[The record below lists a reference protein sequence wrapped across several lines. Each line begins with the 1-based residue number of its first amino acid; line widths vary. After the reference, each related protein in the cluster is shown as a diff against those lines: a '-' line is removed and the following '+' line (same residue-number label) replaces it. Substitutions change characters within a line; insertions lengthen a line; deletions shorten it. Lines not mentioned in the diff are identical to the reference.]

1 MPESNEPRPPQILS
15 SAPVLCTT
23 AINPLI
29 EYLVEKLGFV
39 LQGQAGDP
47 PSWASLHRDGVEIML
62 ICGNYPVPA
71 QDWAAYLYVTNVD
84 ALYEEFVARGADVPR
99 PPQDKPYNSREIE
112 VRLPDGRVLA
122 FGA

>member
-1 MPESNEPRPPQILS
+1 MPESNEPRSPQILS

-29 EYLVEKLGFV
+29 EYLVEKLGFA

-47 PSWASLHRDGVEIML
+47 PSWASLHRDGFEIML

-99 PPQDKPYNSREIE
+99 LPQDKPYNSREIE

>member
-1 MPESNEPRPPQILS
+1 MPESNEPRPPKILS

-23 AINPLI
+23 AIKPMI
-29 EYLVEKLGFV
+29 EYFVEKLGFA

-47 PSWASLHRDGVEIML
+47 PSWASLQRDGVEIML
-62 ICGNYPVPA
+62 ICGNYPAPA
-71 QDWAAYLYVTNVD
+71 QDWAAYLYMTNVD

-99 PPQDKPYNSREIE
+99 LPQDKPYNSREIE

>member
-29 EYLVEKLGFV
+29 EYLVEKLGFA

-62 ICGNYPVPA
+62 ICGNYPAPA

-84 ALYEEFVARGADVPR
+84 ALYEEFIARGADLPGPPR
-99 PPQDKPYNSREIE
+99 DKPYNSREIE